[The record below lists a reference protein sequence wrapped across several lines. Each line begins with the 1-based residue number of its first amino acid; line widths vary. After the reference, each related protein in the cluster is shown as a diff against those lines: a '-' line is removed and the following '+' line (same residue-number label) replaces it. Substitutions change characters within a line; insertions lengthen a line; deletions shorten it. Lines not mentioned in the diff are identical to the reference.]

1 MATAAPAPA
10 AAAAPPLAPPS
21 AAVVL
26 PLADVAAGTTW
37 HRITAAAYGPI
48 AFNPKSEARFSP
60 VLDAAGLSV
69 PVMYLGTDWDT
80 SLMETVFHSVS
91 LSPTVRHYNMAAL
104 VVPPRVAVE
113 VQLAAVVK
121 AIDLTGLGLTA
132 AGAGQALTRCFP
144 VDYPITRQWA
154 QALYDSNPGAHG
166 ILWTSRQNDNGK
178 CLMLFADRCAAA
190 RVSLSVAAKPVA
202 LEDKVFVAAHV
213 HRVARLAGI
222 RLLPATA
229 GP

>member
-10 AAAAPPLAPPS
+10 PAAPPLAPPS

-26 PLADVAAGTTW
+26 PLANVAAGRTW
-37 HRITAAAYGPI
+37 YRITAAAYGPL
-48 AFNPKSEARFSP
+48 AFNPRSSARFSP
-60 VLDAAGLSV
+60 IVDAAGSSV
-69 PVMYLGTDWDT
+69 PVMYLATDWDT

-91 LSPTVRHYNMAAL
+91 LSPALRHYNMAAL

-113 VQLAAVVK
+113 VKLAAVVK

-132 AGAGQALTRCFP
+132 AGAGQGLTRCFP

-154 QALYDSNPGAHG
+154 QALYDGNPDAQG

-178 CLMLFADRCAAA
+178 CLMLFGDRCA
-190 RVSLSVAAKPVA
+190 SVGLTVCAGTTPSP
-202 LEDKVFVAAHV
+202 LEDKQFVSDHLR
-213 HRVARLAGI
+213 RVARLAGI
-222 RLLPATA
+222 RLLPAT
-229 GP
+229 P